1 LEEIKTK
8 EEETHAATFWDNPQ
22 EAEQKLKNISAIKVW
37 TEAFDKTQKLV
48 EEVSIAID
56 FFALGEITEQECDAI
71 YASAFV
77 AIEELEFRRMLSN
90 EEDRLG
96 VILTINSGAGGTESC
111 DWAAMLLRMYVRWG
125 ERHNYSVKELN
136 YQEGDVAG
144 IKSATIELDGDYA
157 YGNLKGESGVHR
169 LVRLSPFDSAN
180 RRHTSFASVF
190 ASPLVDDNINII
202 INPSD
207 ITWDTFRSSGPGG
220 QNVNKVET
228 AVRLYHRPSGLII
241 ECQETRY
248 QLQNKTKAIQI
259 LKSRLYEQELQ
270 KKRSKLDE
278 LENNKKKIEWGSQIR
293 NYILQPYKLVKDNRT
308 NHETGNTQAV
318 LDGDIDG
325 FLKAYLM
332 KFGGSAS

>member
-1 LEEIKTK
+1 ME
-8 EEETHAATFWDNPQ
+8 
-22 EAEQKLKNISAIKVW
+22 
-37 TEAFDKTQKLV
+37 
-48 EEVSIAID
+48 
-56 FFALGEITEQECDAI
+56 EITEQECDSI
-71 YASAFV
+71 YAQALASV
-77 AIEELEFRRMLSN
+77 EELEFRRMLSN

-111 DWAAMLLRMYVRWG
+111 DWAAMLLRMYVRWA
-125 ERHNYSVKELN
+125 ERHAYEVKELN

-144 IKSATIELDGDYA
+144 VKSVTIELDGEYA

-169 LVRLSPFDSAN
+169 LVRLSPFDAAN
-180 RRHTSFASVF
+180 KRHTSFASVF
-190 ASPLVDDNINII
+190 ACPMADDNIEIT
-202 INPSD
+202 INPAD

-228 AVRLYHRPSGLII
+228 AVRLFHRPSGLTI

-248 QLQNKTKAIQI
+248 QLQNKTKAIQM

-270 KKRSKLDE
+270 KKRVKIDE
-278 LENNKKKIEWGSQIR
+278 IESNKKRIEWGSQIR
-293 NYILQPYKLVKDNRT
+293 NYILHPYKLVKDNRT
-308 NHETGNTQAV
+308 NYETSNTQAV

-332 KFGGSAS
+332 QFGGTSS